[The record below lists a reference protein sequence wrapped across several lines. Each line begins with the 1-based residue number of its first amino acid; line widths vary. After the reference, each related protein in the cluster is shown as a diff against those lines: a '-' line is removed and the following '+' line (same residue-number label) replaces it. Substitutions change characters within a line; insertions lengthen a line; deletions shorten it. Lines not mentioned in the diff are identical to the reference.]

1 MGRHKKKQSCKY
13 INGDSLL
20 LKVQSSPGIDPIV
33 RMGLCALIEREPVVD
48 LVKVIRCKD
57 CAFWISNLN
66 GTRHHCEIGGL
77 SCCVSG
83 ESYCSR
89 GERGRSFLK

>member
-33 RMGLCALIEREPVVD
+33 RMGLCALIEREPAVD
-48 LVKVIRCKD
+48 LVEVIRCKD
-57 CAFWISNLN
+57 CVFYTSNLN
-66 GTRHHCEIGGL
+66 GTRHFCEGSGM
-77 SCCVSG
+77 SCLVSG
-83 ESYCSR
+83 KGYCSR
-89 GERGRSFLK
+89 AERGRSFLK